1 MQLQRDFF
9 FEKYRLCARFPFA
22 ILSGDTFFPSQPTFC
37 YTRYGGKLLSKK
49 MLYQLFIPEFTGG
62 RNVAKHNISL

>member
-9 FEKYRLCARFPFA
+9 FLEKYRLCNRFPFA
-22 ILSGDTFFPSQPTFC
+22 NLSGDIFSPSQPTFC

-49 MLYQLFIPEFTGG
+49 MLFQLFIPEFI
-62 RNVAKHNISL
+62 VKWPVFV